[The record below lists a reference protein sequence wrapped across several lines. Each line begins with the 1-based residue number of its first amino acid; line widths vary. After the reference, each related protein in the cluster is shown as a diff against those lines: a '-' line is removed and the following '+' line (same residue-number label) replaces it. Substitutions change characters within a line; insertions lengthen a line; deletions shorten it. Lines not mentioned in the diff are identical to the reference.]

1 MPSKTA
7 TREKRASSRAEY
19 SSPAVDKAVD
29 VIEFLASQGE
39 SVSIT
44 SIAEG
49 IDRSVGEIY
58 RIVLA
63 LEHRRL
69 ISRDSST
76 DRLRL
81 SLRLFELAHE
91 FPPVERLIQVARAEM
106 DTLVRKARQSCHLAV
121 AEETEI
127 VVVAARESPLPMRYS
142 VRVGSSFD
150 MFETSSGVVIAAFG
164 PERQREDRLRQVPP
178 EKRAALE
185 ARFESVRA
193 CGYEIRESETV
204 DGLSN
209 ISVPVQSRVGG
220 ILGALTVP
228 YLRQTK
234 ATMEPPDVL
243 TLQLTAAERM
253 RDGLG

>member
-1 MPSKTA
+1 MGSKTE
-7 TREKRASSRAEY
+7 TREKRASNRAEY

-29 VIEFLASQGE
+29 VIEFLAGQGE

-49 IDRSVGEIY
+49 IDRTVGEIY
-58 RIVLA
+58 RVVLA
-63 LEHRRL
+63 LERRRL
-69 ISRDSST
+69 ISRDSSS

-106 DTLVRKARQSCHLAV
+106 DTLVRNAFQSCHLAV
-121 AEETEI
+121 AEHREV

-142 VRVGSSFD
+142 VRVGSRFD

-164 PERQREDRLRQVPP
+164 TDQQREDRLHLIKP
-178 EKRAALE
+178 ERRAALE
-185 ARFESVRA
+185 ARFQSVRDR
-193 CGYEIRESETV
+193 GYEIRESETV
-204 DGLSN
+204 DGLNN
-209 ISVPVQSRVGG
+209 ISVPVHSRVGG

-228 YLRQTK
+228 YLRQKKAPLEPEEVLKLQIK
-234 ATMEPPDVL
+234 AT
-243 TLQLTAAERM
+243 ERM